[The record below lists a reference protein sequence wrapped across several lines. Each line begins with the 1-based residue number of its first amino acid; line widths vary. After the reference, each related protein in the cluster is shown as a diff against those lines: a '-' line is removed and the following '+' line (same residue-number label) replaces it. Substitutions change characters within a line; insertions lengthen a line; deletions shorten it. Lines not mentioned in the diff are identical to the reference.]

1 MASEVK
7 AKESK
12 KYGKFD
18 EWEISDM
25 VNTLIRAEEIKC
37 DKEKMKYVGPMLDKK
52 FKETKKTITSIKGL
66 KDKYQELV
74 ESESED
80 ED

>member
-1 MASEVK
+1 MGSIAS

-18 EWEISDM
+18 EWDITSAVD
-25 VNTLIRAEEIKC
+25 TLIRAEEIKC

-52 FKETKKTITSIKGL
+52 FKETKKTITSIQGL
-66 KDKYQELV
+66 KEKYKEMQ
-74 ESESED
+74 D
-80 ED
+80 EENDEY